1 MEKTLSEAE
10 EKYIAYWEKNRLR
23 EKRVLNQLLIGLPLG
38 ILFAS
43 PILLNLFTGWHK
55 LAGIYKHA
63 QVNPVVILIAC
74 LLIIAF
80 IAIFSRRHK
89 WEMKEQQYR
98 EFLAKR
104 DAFLAEKAKK
114 GTENPGSSAANRS
127 E

>member
-43 PILLNLFTGWHK
+43 PILLNLFSSWHK
-55 LAGIYKHA
+55 LAGIYKHM
-63 QVNPVVILIAC
+63 QVNPVIIIIAS
-74 LLIIAF
+74 LLIIVF
-80 IAIFSRRHK
+80 IAVFSRRHK
-89 WEMKEQQYR
+89 WEMKEQQYK
-98 EFLAKR
+98 EFLAKKQ
-104 DAFLAEKAKK
+104 ALTTEGGKK
-114 GTENPGSSAANRS
+114 PDQSPPPPAANQS